1 MGSVRIGI
9 LGASGDIGKETSKVL
24 RGRGHETIDCY
35 RTKEGEEGKQE
46 QESRQTAYIST
57 KTLEELTTS
66 LEILLT
72 ESKVECVVNAL
83 GIGRSTLSS
92 GNMPV
97 PTEQL
102 TTGEWEEIIYVNLK
116 IPILVTDIAIKHGVK
131 RVIHVGSALTSYG
144 LHGTAMAQAYS
155 ASKKALYE
163 YCHWRNKEIGED
175 AGIACIA
182 PGLVKTKMTEG
193 SGLRSLFK
201 GELQAYAVA
210 EWILDVVE
218 QETIVN
224 SVQLPMKAGN

>member
-1 MGSVRIGI
+1 MRSVRIGI

-97 PTEQL
+97 PTEQ
-102 TTGEWEEIIYVNLK
+102 
-116 IPILVTDIAIKHGVK
+116 
-131 RVIHVGSALTSYG
+131 
-144 LHGTAMAQAYS
+144 
-155 ASKKALYE
+155 
-163 YCHWRNKEIGED
+163 
-175 AGIACIA
+175 
-182 PGLVKTKMTEG
+182 
-193 SGLRSLFK
+193 
-201 GELQAYAVA
+201 
-210 EWILDVVE
+210 
-218 QETIVN
+218 
-224 SVQLPMKAGN
+224 